1 MIVIETLVVVGKP
14 YDSSEHPA
22 ASVLL
27 NEILGSN
34 DCAGLNGAERWPLE
48 AALIHNTGWV
58 SPRLIPGSP
67 QSLSNFFQIGSIMA
81 YAIRPALC
89 KQNPR
94 EHDWVLLG
102 LGVRPE
108 HVHLR
113 LKFFYESNL
122 GSDSHNEGE
131 RLFSVQRQFAFPR
144 RKDVFETG
152 PSNAGDWQG
161 ASPSITA
168 LPRLRSEQ
176 SAYWKQRERNVG
188 LKSGSVGLRQNSL
201 TLSNQGVRDGLRREI
216 CHGRIS
222 RTCRSNLSATASE

>member
-14 YDSSEHPA
+14 YESSEHPA

-58 SPRLIPGSP
+58 SSRLIPGSP

-81 YAIRPALC
+81 YSIRPALC

-94 EHDWVLLG
+94 EHDWMLLG

-113 LKFFYESNL
+113 LKFFYESTL

-131 RLFSVQRQFAFPR
+131 RLFSGQSSSHFLNGSMSLKRGPATR
-144 RKDVFETG
+144 ETG
-152 PSNAGDWQG
+152 KGQAQALQRCGD
-161 ASPSITA
+161 
-168 LPRLRSEQ
+168 
-176 SAYWKQRERNVG
+176 
-188 LKSGSVGLRQNSL
+188 
-201 TLSNQGVRDGLRREI
+201 
-216 CHGRIS
+216 
-222 RTCRSNLSATASE
+222 